1 MSIGINAANTK
12 SVNWEQILSSIGDVQ
27 KTESVDGK
35 ESFTITTKGDEGT
48 TITVSIPDD
57 LEIPEN
63 VDKDTLQGLVDK
75 LSNSGISFT
84 DEQIAQ
90 MKDTISAYYDAMVD
104 AINNVD
110 PGSGAKTKVKNVMF
124 NLYAL
129 MALMIDVAQTQR
141 DAQREI
147 RTSQNLNIQKSI
159 QDQADQQRDAANLG
173 MWVGIACGAFSA
185 IGSLSV
191 MAYQG
196 ATASQ
201 QANIVKQTGAEAS
214 STHVSML
221 QNADSKVHSQTQLQ
235 STINKVGDVVATEVT
250 QNFQAQIANGGNGN
264 LLNNFNEAVGNHNAA
279 KADVQ
284 AKTANLTEQTELL
297 TQRQA
302 AQQIAESQFNAKTAV
317 VDQKQQVVDQKQQA
331 VDQKQQA
338 YDNEVNRVV
347 ENETQE
353 AKTARIDAAKAELD
367 TAKVE
372 LNTAKNEL
380 DAAKAEQT
388 TARTQFETANAALE
402 QQTQKVTTAQNDLNL
417 ANQKVATTET
427 AMNQARSDY
436 QATIKETAAQY
447 QEEYQSAVN
456 RLANPQDGDDV
467 AALKADVETAK
478 AKMEMA
484 FATEADLLAGEGV
497 MTPTERNALMT
508 ATRAKADM
516 AMDSAYRRM
525 DVKALDQRMS
535 KLMTIGN
542 INQSIGGVLQTMAS
556 QLSSIKGSEA
566 TRQQAETTKQEEMLD
581 QTKDLFSKAQ
591 DLVNQAIQLYTAVI
605 QAENQSMR
613 DAIQA

>member
-1 MSIGINAANTK
+1 MSIAVNTGNTNA
-12 SVNWEQILSSIGDVQ
+12 VNWEQILSSIGDV
-27 KTESVDGK
+27 KKADSVDGK
-35 ESFTITTKGDEGT
+35 QSFTITIKGDEGAT
-48 TITVSIPDD
+48 TITVNIPDD

-63 VDKDTLQGLVDK
+63 VDKSTLQGLVDK
-75 LSNSGISFT
+75 LAKSGVGFT
-84 DEQIAQ
+84 DKQIAQ
-90 MKDTISAYYDAMVD
+90 MKDSISAYYDEMVK
-104 AINNVD
+104 AINNAESS
-110 PGSGAKTKVKNVMF
+110 SGTKKSNAMY

-129 MALMIDVAQTQR
+129 MALMIEVAQSQR

-147 RTSQNLNIQKSI
+147 RTSQNLAIQKSF

-185 IGSLSV
+185 VGSLSV

-196 ATASQ
+196 VTASQ

-214 STHVSML
+214 QMHVSML
-221 QNADSKVHSQTQLQ
+221 QNSDSKVHSQTQLQ
-235 STINKVGDVVATEVT
+235 NTINKVGDGVATEVT

-264 LLNNFNEAVGNHNAA
+264 LLNNFNEAVANHNAA

-284 AKTANLTEQTELL
+284 AKTTNLAEQTELL
-297 TQRQA
+297 TQRQS
-302 AQQIAESQFNAKTAV
+302 AQQIAENQFNAKTSV
-317 VDQKQQVVDQKQQA
+317 VDQKQQVVNDKQQVVDQKQQA
-331 VDQKQQA
+331 
-338 YDNEVNRVV
+338 YDTEVNRVV

-367 TAKVE
+367 TAK
-372 LNTAKNEL
+372 AEL
-380 DAAKAEQT
+380 DTARAELD
-388 TARTQFETANAALE
+388 TARTQFETANAAVE
-402 QQTQKVTTAQNDLNL
+402 QQTQRVTTAQNDLNL
-417 ANQKVATTET
+417 ANQRVATTET

-436 QATIKETAAQY
+436 QATVKEVAAQY

-467 AALKADVETAK
+467 AALKADVGNAK

-497 MTPTERNALMT
+497 MTPTERNSLMT

-516 AMDSAYRRM
+516 AIDSAYRRM

-542 INQSIGGVLQTMAS
+542 INQSIGGVLQTMAA

-591 DLVNQAIQLYTAVI
+591 NLIDQAIQLYKAVI